1 MTTFGGISDDP
12 FSSGG
17 TLPDDLPASPW
28 GIFQQWWDDAHT
40 GNEGRPVQPNPNAV
54 NIATLGDGGMPSN
67 RVVLCKKMD
76 LDAGWICFFTNYEGR
91 KGRQLIA
98 HPKASACFHWD
109 VLDRQIRIEGEITRS
124 PDAESDGYFATRALI
139 SRLGAWA
146 SSQSEPI
153 GSRDD
158 LLAHYAEVMER
169 FEVPLDAIMDPEAGQ
184 SIEIPR
190 PEHWGGFRLWARR
203 VELWIGGKGRFHDR
217 AVWTR
222 ELTAS
227 GDDYAGGAWT
237 STRLQP

>member
-1 MTTFGGISDDP
+1 MTSFSGISDDP

-28 GIFQQWWDDAHT
+28 GIFQEWWDDAHT
-40 GNEGRPVQPNPNAV
+40 GSEGEPVQPNPNAV
-54 NIATLGDGGMPSN
+54 NIATLGDDGMPAN

-76 LDAGWICFFTNYEGR
+76 LAAGWICFFTNYDGR
-91 KGRQLIA
+91 KGRQLDA

-124 PDAESDGYFATRALI
+124 PAQESDDYFASRALI

-146 SSQSEPI
+146 SDQSEPVA
-153 GSRDD
+153 SRDD
-158 LLAHYAEVMER
+158 LLAHYAEVMEK
-169 FEVPLDAIMDPEAGQ
+169 FEVPLDAIMDRDAGANVT
-184 SIEIPR
+184 IPR
-190 PEHWGGFRLWARR
+190 PDHWGGYRLWANR
-203 VELWIGGKGRFHDR
+203 VELWIGGQGRFHDR

-222 ELTAS
+222 TLNKE
-227 GDDYAGGAWT
+227 GDGFTGSDWD